1 MSLFCCSSE
10 LLLLLVVEGSES
22 LVFDS
27 DSFEELGF
35 SSEELLGTL
44 DVSLL
49 IGSLDEL
56 GMSLDESSLDES
68 SLEELSLGKLSLEDE
83 LVITELELFG
93 KLDESWSLDSLGRF
107 DSLELGWLVMVEL
120 DCELG
125 VDVVV

>member
-10 LLLLLVVEGSES
+10 LLLLLVLEESES
-22 LVFDS
+22 LVFES

-56 GMSLDESSLDES
+56 GISLDES

-93 KLDESWSLDSLGRF
+93 MLDESGSLDSLGRF

-125 VDVVV
+125 VDVVG

>member
-1 MSLFCCSSE
+1 M
-10 LLLLLVVEGSES
+10 LVVEESES

-35 SSEELLGTL
+35 SFEELLGTL

-49 IGSLDEL
+49 IG
-56 GMSLDESSLDES
+56 SLDES

-83 LVITELELFG
+83 LVITELELLG
-93 KLDESWSLDSLGRF
+93 KLDESGSLDSLGRF

>member
-1 MSLFCCSSE
+1 M
-10 LLLLLVVEGSES
+10 LVVEEPES

-27 DSFEELGF
+27 DSFEELGL

-44 DVSLL
+44 DVSLVV
-49 IGSLDEL
+49 GSLDEL
-56 GMSLDESSLDES
+56 GMSLDESSV
-68 SLEELSLGKLSLEDE
+68 EELSLGKFSLEDE

-93 KLDESWSLDSLGRF
+93 KLDESGSLDSLGRF

-125 VDVVV
+125 VDVVG

>member
-1 MSLFCCSSE
+1 MSLSCCSSE
-10 LLLLLVVEGSES
+10 LLLLLVVEESDS

-27 DSFEELGF
+27 DSF
-35 SSEELLGTL
+35 EELLGTL

-56 GMSLDESSLDES
+56 GMSLDES

-93 KLDESWSLDSLGRF
+93 KLDESGSLDSLGRF

>member
-1 MSLFCCSSE
+1 MSLLCCSSE
-10 LLLLLVVEGSES
+10 LLLLLVVEEPES

-27 DSFEELGF
+27 DSFEELGL

-44 DVSLL
+44 DVSLVV
-49 IGSLDEL
+49 GSLDEL
-56 GMSLDESSLDES
+56 GMSLDESSV
-68 SLEELSLGKLSLEDE
+68 EELSLGKFSLEDE

-93 KLDESWSLDSLGRF
+93 KLDESGSLDSLGRF

>member
-10 LLLLLVVEGSES
+10 LLLLLVVEESES
-22 LVFDS
+22 LVFGS
-27 DSFEELGF
+27 DSF
-35 SSEELLGTL
+35 EELLGTL

-93 KLDESWSLDSLGRF
+93 KLDESGSLDSLGRF

>member
-1 MSLFCCSSE
+1 MSLLCCSSE
-10 LLLLLVVEGSES
+10 LLLLLVVEESES

-56 GMSLDESSLDES
+56 GMSLDEFSVDES
-68 SLEELSLGKLSLEDE
+68 SLEELSLEDE

-93 KLDESWSLDSLGRF
+93 KLDESGSLDSLGRF
-107 DSLELGWLVMVEL
+107 DSLELGWLVIVEL

>member
-1 MSLFCCSSE
+1 MSLLCCSSE
-10 LLLLLVVEGSES
+10 LLLLLVVEEPES

-27 DSFEELGF
+27 DSFEELGL

-56 GMSLDESSLDES
+56 GISLDES

-93 KLDESWSLDSLGRF
+93 KLDESGSLDSLGRF

-125 VDVVV
+125 VDVVG

>member
-1 MSLFCCSSE
+1 MSLLCCSSE
-10 LLLLLVVEGSES
+10 LLLLLVVEEPES

-27 DSFEELGF
+27 DSFEELGL

-44 DVSLL
+44 DVSLVV
-49 IGSLDEL
+49 GSLDEL
-56 GMSLDESSLDES
+56 GMSLDESSV
-68 SLEELSLGKLSLEDE
+68 EELSLGKFSLEDE

-93 KLDESWSLDSLGRF
+93 KLDESGSLDSLGRF

-125 VDVVV
+125 VDVVG